1 MRAVVTTGHG
11 GLERLEYH
19 GEWPDPEPGP
29 GEVLVAVGAC
39 GLNNTDINTRI
50 GWYARDVG
58 DSGGW
63 TASPFPFPRIQGADV
78 CGRVVAC
85 GTGAP
90 AELIGARVL
99 VDPWFR
105 DPAPT
110 FLGSEHDGGYAEL
123 VVAPAANA
131 VPVDCGL
138 TDVELATFPTSSATA
153 LNMLGR
159 AGLGPGE
166 TVLVTGA
173 SGGVG
178 TALIQVAR
186 ARGATPIAVSVPA
199 KADALRTLGAEEVID
214 RDSDPA
220 AVLGAGSIDV
230 VADVVGGAGFPRLLD
245 VLRPGGR
252 YTCAGAIAGPHVDLD
267 LRTMYLHDLTLYG
280 ATVTRAEAFREL
292 VALIES
298 GRMAPLVAAVY
309 PLERVREAQEAFLA
323 KRHIGNIVL
332 DVGFERTGAWVER
345 ATGGSPLRAPSP
357 PGEAGDSATGP

>member
-19 GEWPDPEPGP
+19 ADWPDPEPGP

-39 GLNNTDINTRI
+39 GLNNTDVNTRI
-50 GWYARDVG
+50 GWYAKEEG
-58 DSGGW
+58 AAGGW
-63 TASPFPFPRIQGADV
+63 TATPFAFPRIQGADV

-85 GTGAP
+85 GPGASP
-90 AELIGARVL
+90 ELLGERVL

-105 DPAPT
+105 EDSRPT

-123 VVAPAANA
+123 VVVPAANA
-131 VPVDCGL
+131 APVNVSL
-138 TDVELATFPTSSATA
+138 SDVELATFPTSSGTA

-159 AGLGPGE
+159 ANLEAGE

-186 ARGATPIAVSVPA
+186 ARGATPIAISVPS
-199 KADALRTLGAEEVID
+199 KADALRTLGAEHVID
-214 RDSDPA
+214 RDHDPI
-220 AVLGAGSIDV
+220 AVLGPESVDV
-230 VADVVGGAGFPRLLD
+230 VADVVGGAGFPRLLEL
-245 VLRPGGR
+245 LRPGGR

-267 LRTMYLHDLTLYG
+267 LRTMYLQDLTLYG
-280 ATVTRAEAFREL
+280 ATVTRPETFHEL

-298 GRMAPLVAAVY
+298 GRMAPLVAGVY
-309 PLERVREAQEAFLA
+309 PLEGVREAQEAFLA
-323 KRHIGNIVL
+323 KRHVGNLVL
-332 DVGFERTGAWVER
+332 DVVSS
-345 ATGGSPLRAPSP
+345 GSRR
-357 PGEAGDSATGP
+357 G